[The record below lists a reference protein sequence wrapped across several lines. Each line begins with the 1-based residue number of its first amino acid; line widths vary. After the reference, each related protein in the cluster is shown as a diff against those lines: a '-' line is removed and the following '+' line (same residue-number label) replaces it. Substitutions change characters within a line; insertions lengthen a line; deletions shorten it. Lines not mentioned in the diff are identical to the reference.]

1 MPTPA
6 DLETAFWRNL
16 RRDMTVMLS
25 CDGAPPR
32 PMTAQVSPDRDT
44 GPLWFFTATDTDI
57 GEAVA
62 SGPKPAVFT
71 YESKGHDVF
80 ASGSGTLTKD
90 MDRAM
95 IDKLWNP
102 FVAAWYEQ
110 GKDDPKLCLVR
121 MDATDAQI
129 WENGNSLV
137 AGLKLLFGSDPKK
150 DFEDQTAHVALN
162 D

>member
-6 DLETAFWRNL
+6 ELETHFWTAL
-16 RRDMTVMLS
+16 RKDMTVLLA

-32 PMTAQVSPDRDT
+32 PMTAQVSTDRDA

-62 SGPKPAVFT
+62 SGPKPAVLTFA
-71 YESKGHDVF
+71 SQGHDVF
-80 ASGSGTLTKD
+80 ASASGTLTKD
-90 MDRAM
+90 MDRAK
-95 IDKLWNP
+95 IDELWNP

-121 MDATDAQI
+121 MDATDAHI
-129 WENGNSLV
+129 WETGNSLV
-137 AGLKLLFGSDPKK
+137 AGLKILLGSDPKQ
-150 DFEDQTAHVALN
+150 DFEDQTAQVRLDH
-162 D
+162 